1 MNRIA
6 ALLVFLFALTNAA
19 SSQNTLTVHVV
30 DSADGESLPGV
41 IVVLVGSSNG
51 ISTNANGNATLKQ
64 LPAGDQWVEF
74 RMAGYSPTTVMYTFN
89 GAPIHDTVMLTSE
102 ETVTDEIVI
111 EGTRSNRTIANT
123 PTRVEV
129 LTEEIDEASTMDP
142 SKVAHLLTH
151 STGIQVQQT
160 SATSNSANV
169 RIQGM
174 DGRYTQILKDGFPI
188 YGGFSGGLSIMQIP
202 PLDLRQ
208 VEYVKG
214 SSSTLYGAGAISG
227 LINLISK
234 EPAKG
239 TSESIIH
246 LNASHIGAFDV
257 NAFTMARKDKFG
269 FSLLAQRN
277 THRYFDADDDGFTD
291 MPALTKYN
299 LNPRFFVYFNDRTKM
314 YAGATITNEIRQGG
328 DVKLFGYRDPN
339 SVHFYR
345 EINDVNR
352 FTTQVKLDHLINKDL
367 VFTVRN
373 SFNFFNRSLLV
384 TPAFA
389 VGDYRFA
396 GKQISSFSEVSLTR
410 KRGTSVLI
418 GGLNFYSD
426 WFAEEV
432 TSSLILRDE
441 ALYTFGGFI
450 NYTFDIGNLM
460 SVESGLRTDYSLEE
474 ELHVLPRVSVLFKW
488 TDKLTSR
495 IGGGM
500 GYRNAT
506 IFNQEAELMAYRN
519 VMPISRTL
527 TDAEDSYG
535 ANADIGFKTNF
546 GENFFIT
553 INQMLFYTRLTNPVL
568 LTDTSSAGNSGIY
581 HFVNGD
587 GYTES
592 YGAETFFKFGFYDF
606 VFFAGYTYTN
616 VQNHLGDTVSMLT
629 LTPMHSLK
637 GDLLYAL
644 PGRWRIGADYEYKS
658 GQKLSDGR
666 TSPSFWTFGFVME
679 YTWTAFTFFGNVEN
693 FTDVR
698 QTKYNSLLTGPYNTP
713 QYTEVWAPLD
723 GIVVNAGIKIRL

>member
-1 MNRIA
+1 M
-6 ALLVFLFALTNAA
+6 TNHIMPTYARQA
-19 SSQNTLTVHVV
+19 VSFEHG
-30 DSADGESLPGV
+30 DGAWLWDNHG
-41 IVVLVGSSNG
+41 
-51 ISTNANGNATLKQ
+51 K
-64 LPAGDQWVEF
+64 
-74 RMAGYSPTTVMYTFN
+74 
-89 GAPIHDTVMLTSE
+89 
-102 ETVTDEIVI
+102 
-111 EGTRSNRTIANT
+111 
-123 PTRVEV
+123 
-129 LTEEIDEASTMDP
+129 
-142 SKVAHLLTH
+142 
-151 STGIQVQQT
+151 
-160 SATSNSANV
+160 
-169 RIQGM
+169 
-174 DGRYTQILKDGFPI
+174 RY
-188 YGGFSGGLSIMQIP
+188 
-202 PLDLRQ
+202 LD
-208 VEYVKG
+208 
-214 SSSTLYGAGAISG
+214 
-227 LINLISK
+227 
-234 EPAKG
+234 
-239 TSESIIH
+239 
-246 LNASHIGAFDV
+246 
-257 NAFTMARKDKFG
+257 
-269 FSLLAQRN
+269 
-277 THRYFDADDDGFTD
+277 
-291 MPALTKYN
+291 
-299 LNPRFFVYFNDRTKM
+299 
-314 YAGATITNEIRQGG
+314 
-328 DVKLFGYRDPN
+328 
-339 SVHFYR
+339 
-345 EINDVNR
+345 
-352 FTTQVKLDHLINKDL
+352 
-367 VFTVRN
+367 
-373 SFNFFNRSLLV
+373 
-384 TPAFA
+384 
-389 VGDYRFA
+389 
-396 GKQISSFSEVSLTR
+396 
-410 KRGTSVLI
+410 
-418 GGLNFYSD
+418 
-426 WFAEEV
+426 
-432 TSSLILRDE
+432 
-441 ALYTFGGFI
+441 
-450 NYTFDIGNLM
+450 
-460 SVESGLRTDYSLEE
+460 E